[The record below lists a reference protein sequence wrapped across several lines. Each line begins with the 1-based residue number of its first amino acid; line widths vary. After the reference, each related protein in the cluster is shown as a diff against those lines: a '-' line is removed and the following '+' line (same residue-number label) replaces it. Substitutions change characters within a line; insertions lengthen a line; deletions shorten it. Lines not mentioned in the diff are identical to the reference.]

1 MYTPMETATLSIF
14 PSISSSTS
22 LSLSLYSHGFAPI
35 NGYQWMGNS
44 LVLSSFPLTNSRGH
58 CLSHTPTCTAA
69 FNSTINMP
77 PSVTPDLWSG
87 YWGDHLYYTLT
98 NLDPTLLPGSTIYR
112 WPEVLGAHSKGH
124 DATIAIIKGA
134 MKIIS
139 QKKTITGSK
148 LAEMI
153 RTVSMSCPCVCV
165 PIITCH
171 CVLKISLFI

>member
-1 MYTPMETATLSIF
+1 
-14 PSISSSTS
+14 
-22 LSLSLYSHGFAPI
+22 
-35 NGYQWMGNS
+35 
-44 LVLSSFPLTNSRGH
+44 
-58 CLSHTPTCTAA
+58 
-69 FNSTINMP
+69 MP

-124 DATIAIIKGA
+124 DAAIAIVKGA

-153 RTVSMSCPCVCV
+153 RTVSISCTCVCAYYIMSLCTENLTV
-165 PIITCH
+165 Y
-171 CVLKISLFI
+171 LRSISLVELAMCHLMRMETDRDTVVSKINK